1 MTAPAQRPMTRM
13 SAEDLRRLAL
23 ALPETVEGA
32 HHGRTDFRIGGRIF
46 ATLSPD
52 GMQGVA
58 LLAPGEQ
65 AVLAAAEP
73 AVFTPVPGGWGAKG
87 ATTILIAAADEPT
100 LRSALTLAWRRKA
113 PKRLLKE

>member
-1 MTAPAQRPMTRM
+1 MTAPAQRPVTRM

-52 GMQGVA
+52 GMEGVA
-58 LLAPGEQ
+58 LLAPEEQ
-65 AVLAAAEP
+65 AVLVAAEP
-73 AVFTPVPGGWGAKG
+73 AIFTPVPGGWGAKG
-87 ATTILIAAADEPT
+87 ATTILIAADEPT
-100 LRSALTLAWRRKA
+100 LRSALTLAWRRRA

>member
-1 MTAPAQRPMTRM
+1 M

-52 GMQGVA
+52 GMEGVA
-58 LLAPGEQ
+58 LLAPEEQ

-113 PKRLLKE
+113 PKRLLRE